1 MNVIK
6 DAEGAIVCKKM
17 IRYLD
22 QAKLN
27 PLKPCCAIEDGSLST
42 SGVNCNLADFSMAG
56 FEVESIN

>member
-1 MNVIK
+1 MWIK

-22 QAKLN
+22 QAKLH
-27 PLKPCCAIEDGSLST
+27 PLKPCCAIEDGSPT

-56 FEVESIN
+56 LEVESIN